1 MSEKV
6 EIQNLKDDIRVFYVQ
21 AESFPSGVKAAHEK
35 LHSLLP
41 AGDMRKF
48 FGISF
53 QNQNGDIIYR
63 AASAETFPAE
73 AEKYGLDTFTIR
85 KGDYIC
91 DTLIDW
97 CKEERLVE
105 KTFRKLL
112 AHPRLD
118 KNGYCVEEYLNDKD
132 MLCMVKLI

>member
-6 EIQNLKDDIRVFYVQ
+6 EIQNLKDDIKVFYIQ
-21 AESFPSGVKAAHEK
+21 AESFPWGVKAAHEK
-35 LHSLLP
+35 LHSLLHP
-41 AGDMRKF
+41 DDKRRF

-53 QNQNGDIIYR
+53 QNQNGDIVYR
-63 AASAETFPAE
+63 AASEETFPGE
-73 AEKYGLDTFTIR
+73 TEKYGLDTFTIR

-91 DTLIDW
+91 ETLIDW
-97 CKEERLVE
+97 CSEERLVE

-112 AHPRLD
+112 SHPRLD
-118 KNGYCVEEYLNDKD
+118 RNGYCLEEYLNDKD